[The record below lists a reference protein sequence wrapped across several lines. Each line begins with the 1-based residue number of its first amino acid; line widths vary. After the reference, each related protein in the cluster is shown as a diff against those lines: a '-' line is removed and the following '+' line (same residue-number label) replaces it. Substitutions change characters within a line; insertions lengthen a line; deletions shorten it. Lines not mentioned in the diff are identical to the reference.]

1 MSLTHTQHHPMSNP
15 GRLNALNHRTYGLSQ
30 FITEKKSK
38 KAKKGQKNSPESQ
51 QKNQSDSMDGFTV
64 VKSKRGKSSKKGES
78 TTDRISTGNTY
89 SVLSQQKGSSQKIPQ
104 PQVQSYTQPSAS
116 ATFWGNL
123 TK

>member
-1 MSLTHTQHHPMSNP
+1 MSQTPTQHHAMSNL
-15 GRLNALNHRTYGLSQ
+15 GRLERLNNNRTFSLDR
-30 FITEKKSK
+30 FIKPNKSK
-38 KAKKGQKNSPESQ
+38 KQKKHSTVTHQMDP
-51 QKNQSDSMDGFTV
+51 SDSMDGFTV
-64 VKSKRGKSSKKGES
+64 VESKRGKSSKKGKS

-89 SVLSQQKGSSQKIPQ
+89 SALSQQKGSSPKIPQ